1 MKHILT
7 GAISGTTGMRFKS
20 GTLVHLQAA
29 YAEALNSITQERIG
43 PGYDPTK
50 AYLMYGC
57 VNSGTGVFYNI
68 SAGAIFYNGEIY
80 QVPATA
86 FTIGGSNVAVGV
98 LTTTYFTD
106 PTADAVTF
114 TDGTP
119 RNVHEILTINF
130 GIGLSGSGVSDYTN
144 LVYMSKIPQ
153 GALNQI
159 IDWMP
164 PTLDTSWFDST
175 GLGTNPHVKG
185 WAIANGNNGT
195 AFTSGRV
202 VASYFPSDTNF
213 GTIGGTG
220 GEAAHALSIAEMP
233 SHNHVEQ
240 VYNAVANGGDHPAGY
255 LNVTGGLIND
265 GTTTQ
270 NTGGGGAHNNLQP
283 YITALKLQR
292 IA

>member
-7 GAISGTTGMRFKS
+7 SAIAGTTGMRFKS

-43 PGYDPTK
+43 GGYDPTK

-68 SAGAIFYNGEIY
+68 SAGAIFYNGEVY
-80 QVPATA
+80 QVPATS

-130 GIGLSGSGVSDYTN
+130 GAGLSGSGVSDYTN

-164 PTLDTSWFDST
+164 PTLDTSWFDGT

-195 AFTSGRV
+195 VATSGKV

-213 GTIGGTG
+213 GTIGGSG
-220 GEAAHALSIAEMP
+220 GEAEHALTITEMP
-233 SHNHVEQ
+233 SHTHVQ
-240 VYNAVANGGDHPAGY
+240 TVFQAIASGGNIPAGY
-255 LNVTGGLIND
+255 TNATPDVSGPYSTHA
-265 GTTTQ
+265 
-270 NTGGGGAHNNLQP
+270 TGGGGAHNNLQP